1 MFRCH
6 LGLTLA
12 LGLLLGLSPVA
23 CTDQG
28 PPSTEEQMGTLGLPL
43 DSLMD
48 VDDDTQ
54 VTVNIQDGKPVLL
67 VFTPHRFGG
76 SDRKEWVGERPSV
89 NGGLM
94 GDARSS
100 TELDDQG
107 VVRYEYLFGAGQGQ
121 LDMVMVDNPEARAQV
136 VNPETG
142 AWVIVVPDIVGVEG
156 LEWDLVG
163 PENEVIFSGIGWDPR
178 EQ

>member
-1 MFRCH
+1 M
-6 LGLTLA
+6 TLSV
-12 LGLLLGLSPVA
+12 LLGLSAVA
-23 CTDQG
+23 CVDQG

-48 VDDDTQ
+48 VDDTTQ
-54 VTVNIQDGKPVLL
+54 VAINIQDGKPVLL
-67 VFTPHRFGG
+67 IFTPHRFGG
-76 SDRKEWVGERPSV
+76 SDRKEWIGERPSV

-107 VVRYEYLFGAGQGQ
+107 VVRYEYLFGAGQGPIES
-121 LDMVMVDNPEARAQV
+121 VVVTNPAARAEV

-142 AWVIVVPDIVGVEG
+142 AWVIVVPATVGVEG

-163 PENEVIFSGIGWDPR
+163 PENEVVYSGIGWDPR
-178 EQ
+178 Q